1 MSSKQK
7 LVRFDWAVKKLLRNK
22 ANFDILE
29 GFLSEL
35 FGFDVKI
42 KTLLESESNQ
52 EYELDKF
59 NRVDIL
65 TEIKGGELV
74 LVEIQNESE
83 QDYFQRMLYGSSK
96 LVTEYLKSGEPYG
109 KIKKIFSVNIVYFDL
124 GKGDDYVYTGTT
136 SFVGMHTQKTLQP
149 SLMQQNKYNIE
160 KVSDI
165 FPVYYLL
172 KINNFDKV
180 AEDSLD
186 EWIYF
191 LKTSEIYGKH
201 PAKGLATAA
210 EKMRYE
216 QLTDEERAAYSRF
229 EENRRIEASV
239 TETAYEKGIN
249 TVRELLTLEVKEKE
263 EAKARAEEE
272 RRQKEEAEA
281 KAEEE
286 RRQKEILLTASVQAF
301 RSAGFADDKIAEM
314 LKVSVETVK
323 KIE

>member
-29 GFLSEL
+29 GFFSEL

-42 KTLLESESNQ
+42 KTLLESEGNQ

-65 TEIKGGELV
+65 TEIEGGELV

-124 GKGDDYVYTGTT
+124 GKGDDYVYKGTT
-136 SFVGMHTQKTLQP
+136 NFVGLHSQKVLQP
-149 SLMQQNKYNIE
+149 SLSQQNKYHIE
-160 KVSDI
+160 TVSDI
-165 FPVYYLL
+165 FPIYFLL
-172 KINNFDKV
+172 KVNNFNKI

-186 EWIYF
+186 EWIHF

-201 PAKGLATAA
+201 TAKGLAQAA

-216 QLTDEERAAYSRF
+216 QLSEDEKSAYKRF
-229 EENRRIEASV
+229 EESRRIELSV
-239 TETAYEKGIN
+239 TETAYEKGIEKGIN
-249 TVRELLTLEVKEKE
+249 AANEMLLTERREKE
-263 EAKARAEEE
+263 EAEKKAEEE

-281 KAEEE
+281 KVNS
-286 RRQKEILLTASVQAF
+286 LLLSSVQAF
-301 RSAGFADDKIAEM
+301 RSTGFSDEKIAEM
-314 LKVSVETVK
+314 LNISFEVVK
-323 KIE
+323 NVL

>member
-1 MSSKQK
+1 MSSPQK

-29 GFLSEL
+29 GFLAEL
-35 FGFDVKI
+35 LGFDVKI

-65 TEIKGGELV
+65 TEIEGGELV

-136 SFVGMHTQKTLQP
+136 NFVGLHSKKVLAPTASQQK
-149 SLMQQNKYNIE
+149 KFDIE
-160 KVSDI
+160 QVSDI
-165 FPVYYLL
+165 FPTYFLL
-172 KINNFDKV
+172 KVNSFDKI

-191 LKTSEIYGKH
+191 LKTSEIYGKYS
-201 PAKGLATAA
+201 AKGLAQAA

-216 QLTDEERAAYSRF
+216 QLSEVERIAYKRF
-229 EENRRIEASV
+229 EETRRIEASV
-239 TETAYEKGIN
+239 TETAYDKGIN
-249 TVRELLTLEVKEKE
+249 TAYEMLVYER
-263 EAKARAEEE
+263 RMREEE
-272 RRQKEEAEA
+272 QRLKEEAEA
-281 KAEEE
+281 KVEEAEA
-286 RRQKEILLTASVQAF
+286 KANSLLISSVQAF
-301 RSAGFADDKIAEM
+301 RSAGLSDEKIAEILNISIEM
-314 LKVSVETVK
+314 VNKVL
-323 KIE
+323 

>member
-29 GFLSEL
+29 SFLSEL

-42 KTLLESESNQ
+42 KTLLESEGNQ

-65 TEIKGGELV
+65 TEIEGGELV

-124 GKGDDYVYTGTT
+124 GKGDDYVYMGTT
-136 SFVGMHTQKTLQP
+136 NFVGLHSQKVLQP
-149 SLMQQNKYNIE
+149 SPSQQNKYHIE

-165 FPVYYLL
+165 FPIYYLL
-172 KINNFDKV
+172 KVNNFDKV

-186 EWIYF
+186 EWIHF

-201 PAKGLATAA
+201 SAKGLAQAA

-216 QLTDEERAAYSRF
+216 QLSDEEKSAYQRF
-229 EENRRIEASV
+229 EESRRIELSV
-239 TETAYEKGIN
+239 TETAYDKGVN
-249 TVRELLTLEVKEKE
+249 AVKELLMLERKEK
-263 EAKARAEEE
+263 EEE

-281 KAEEE
+281 KVNS
-286 RRQKEILLTASVQAF
+286 LLIISVQGF
-301 RSAGFADDKIAEM
+301 RSAGFSDEKIAEM
-314 LKVSVETVK
+314 LNISLEMVK
-323 KIE
+323 YVDKE